1 MRDCQAWPW
10 WCHSWRFRISRAG
23 SPLTALVHAPGSA
36 QTMALADI
44 GLPELARAVLER
56 AAGGRSPGRAD
67 IRAPGAETSRGLDL
81 VGTLGRNCRRT
92 GAGTSGAAAMTPDLA
107 IAALR
112 HAVEHDETQLTAAT
126 VDWERFVPVLA
137 SRRPSPL
144 LSELYEDRG
153 RQAGELVRGE
163 TAVVP
168 GRTRRTSSEP
178 TATSWTSACR
188 PSPRLS

>member
-1 MRDCQAWPW
+1 
-10 WCHSWRFRISRAG
+10 
-23 SPLTALVHAPGSA
+23 
-36 QTMALADI
+36 MALADI
-44 GLPELARAVLER
+44 GLPELARAVLELAR
-56 AAGGRSPGRAD
+56 PCWREPQAD
-67 IRAPGAETSRGLDL
+67 AHLDAL
-81 VGTLGRNCRRT
+81 
-92 GAGTSGAAAMTPDLA
+92 TSGRRARRQAGVSISLGPWDGTADGQELERLGLRPMTPDLA
-107 IAALR
+107 TAALR

-126 VDWERFVPVLA
+126 IDWERFVPVLA

-168 GRTRRTSSEP
+168 GMTRRTSSEP